1 MRAGNSSLHTQVKLG
16 TTIKLDY
23 PVKDGVAELR
33 VELAELTRE
42 LEEAVNS
49 EDFQQAQQQKEAIT
63 GLEEQIKEIEWEW
76 VEITEE
82 HGGNYTDSVIMVS
95 LMIGCNML

>member
-23 PVKDGVAELR
+23 PVTDGVAELR
-33 VELAELTRE
+33 VELAELTQE
-42 LEEAVNS
+42 VEEAVNA
-49 EDFQQAQQQKEAIT
+49 EDFRQAQQKKEAIT

-76 VEITEE
+76 VEIAREQ
-82 HGGNYTDSVIMVS
+82 GGNDTDPVIMVS
-95 LMIGCNML
+95 LMIGHIML